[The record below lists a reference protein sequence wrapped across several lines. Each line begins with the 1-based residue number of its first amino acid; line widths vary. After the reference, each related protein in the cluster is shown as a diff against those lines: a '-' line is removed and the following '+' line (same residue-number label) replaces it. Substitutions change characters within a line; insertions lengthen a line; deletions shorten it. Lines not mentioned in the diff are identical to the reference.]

1 MIDMVRKAI
10 IPVAGFGT
18 RFLPVTKAIPK
29 NMIPVLDHPAVH
41 YAVAEAAQ
49 AGIRDIVFVVSK
61 NQESVERYF
70 HNNAELEDALD
81 SRGNVAKA
89 DEMRAIAKLVNVSS
103 VLQEQ
108 QLGLGHAVLMA
119 RDKIGAEPF
128 AVFLPDDIIWDDHP
142 TIGAMIEQHNEHG
155 ANVIAVKEVPDSA
168 VPFLG
173 IVDGQPV
180 GEHEYALSGMV
191 EKPSL
196 EDAPSN
202 LAIIGRYLLSPEI
215 FDVLERVE
223 PGAIGEIQLTDAIKM
238 MMVDP
243 GVRAYR
249 FPGSHFD
256 VGTPAGLLKASIYAA
271 LQRDEMKEEIVE
283 WMKVT
288 IAEQGA

>member
-1 MIDMVRKAI
+1 MVRKAI

-41 YAVAEAAQ
+41 YAVAEAAE
-49 AGIRDIVFVVSK
+49 AGIHDIVFVVSR
-61 NQESVERYF
+61 NQEAVERYF
-70 HNNAELEDALD
+70 QTNAELEDALD
-81 SRGNVAKA
+81 RRGNTAKA
-89 DEMRAIAKLVNVSS
+89 EEMLAIARMVNVSS

-119 RDKIGAEPF
+119 RDKIGNEPF
-128 AVFLPDDIIWDDHP
+128 AVFLPDDIIWDEGP
-142 TIGAMIEQHNEHG
+142 TIGSMIEQYREHG

-168 VPFLG
+168 VPLLG

-180 GEHEYALSGMV
+180 SDREYMVSGMI

-196 EDAPSN
+196 ENAPSN
-202 LAIIGRYLLSPEI
+202 LAIIGRYVLSPEI
-215 FDVLERVE
+215 FDVLESIE

-238 MMVDP
+238 MIDNP

-249 FPGSHFD
+249 FPGRHFD
-256 VGTPAGLLKASIYAA
+256 VGTPVGLLKAAIYAA
-271 LQRDEMKEEIVE
+271 LRRDEMKDDIVE
-283 WMKVT
+283 WMKVA
-288 IAEQGA
+288 IAEHGS